1 LIQDLAAASQLVRW
15 LEIDRARRERVTKNP
30 TDRERLETARAYYW
44 LGIVE
49 ARSLDGFWVSLSERH
64 FEAAIRADSRGPFA
78 VRAYARLEETQILG
92 YGGASGL
99 HLPSDVWTNL
109 KELRELMGVE

>member
-1 LIQDLAAASQLVRW
+1 L
-15 LEIDRARRERVTKNP
+15 
-30 TDRERLETARAYYW
+30 
-44 LGIVE
+44 
-49 ARSLDGFWVSLSERH
+49 
-64 FEAAIRADSRGPFA
+64 A